1 MAYDLFVFILFSHS
15 FVHRFGVVFEIS
27 NFSVG
32 GGFDFGCYVCSL
44 FVALGF
50 LTWIWFSRSR
60 FGDSCCSVDLSQICF
75 FWWFR
80 RPYVLGLGWRIALVV
95 STTPVDSD
103 SLSQKWLLSLLS
115 LWKRVVGFWLR
126 FRVGGRTQRLLL
138 TAVDFLDL
146 RRRT

>member
-1 MAYDLFVFILFSHS
+1 MASDLFVFILFSHS
-15 FVHRFGVVFEIS
+15 FVHRFGVVFEIVD
-27 NFSVG
+27 FSVG
-32 GGFDFGCYVCSL
+32 
-44 FVALGF
+44 
-50 LTWIWFSRSR
+50 
-60 FGDSCCSVDLSQICF
+60 DLSQICF

-126 FRVGGRTQRLLL
+126 FRVGGRTHRPLL
-138 TAVDFLDL
+138 TAIDFLDL
-146 RRRT
+146 HRRT